1 MTGSPGSGSAAA
13 TTRSGKLSRRRSP
26 GPLSVPPVPS
36 PATSTSTRAEASAA
50 SIIAFAI
57 RSLIEPVGFW
67 PSSFAYSRTDGF
79 GVRRGS
85 STSGVPPTRSRTLGA
100 VALAATAGHGRKQ
113 DDGIGRRDGGLVAVA
128 RPDVLAADVDVRE
141 LELAA
146 ERREARREVVEDV
159 ADRLSLGQDLALAA
173 RVLAKGGGNPDDAHA
188 CCTPAQN
195 ST

>member
-100 VALAATAGHGRKQ
+100 VALTATGHCRQQ
-113 DDGIGRRDGGLVAVA
+113 DDGVARRDGGLVAVA
-128 RPDVLAADVDVRE
+128 RTDVLAADVDVRE
-141 LELAA
+141 REL
-146 ERREARREVVEDV
+146 
-159 ADRLSLGQDLALAA
+159 
-173 RVLAKGGGNPDDAHA
+173 
-188 CCTPAQN
+188 
-195 ST
+195 